1 MTPIEKAKVTLS
13 QKFKNT
19 DDFEWEEEESGD
31 FVAIYLGDG
40 DEFIEVIFDEG
51 GHWLQS
57 TFEMDFA
64 DLPKEIKLVLRK
76 EYNTAPE
83 QANMVLHLDTRFG
96 DRYIIEFDTNEEV
109 VSVAYDKYGRLVE
122 KSVVPHLKE

>member
-1 MTPIEKAKVTLS
+1 
-13 QKFKNT
+13 
-19 DDFEWEEEESGD
+19 
-31 FVAIYLGDG
+31 
-40 DEFIEVIFDEG
+40 
-51 GHWLQS
+51 
-57 TFEMDFA
+57 MDFA